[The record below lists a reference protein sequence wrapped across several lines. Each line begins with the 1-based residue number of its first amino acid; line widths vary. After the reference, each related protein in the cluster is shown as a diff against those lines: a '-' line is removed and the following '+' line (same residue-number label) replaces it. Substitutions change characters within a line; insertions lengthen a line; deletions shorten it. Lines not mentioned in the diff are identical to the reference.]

1 MTPLGAIALG
11 AILGI
16 IREAG
21 RLDISTIVHHP
32 IPRHFDHPDF
42 PSLIDEKCA
51 DRPNYANSQRFA

>member
-1 MTPLGAIALG
+1 MWVLLMTPLGAIALG

-42 PSLIDEKCA
+42 PSLID
-51 DRPNYANSQRFA
+51 